1 MKSSQ
6 WHNSDT
12 SASWNCDGNG
22 KASAFDCFFQFSALF
37 HIKNIFLFFALF
49 PFIVFALS
57 GWNAFNFSSCS
68 FFLIFLMHLCSRC
81 NFRKWKWKMRFTWYR
96 WCFFF
101 VVRSGREKMKIDIT
115 GIILIV
121 GLYKKESC
129 DDINKQKI
137 GATVYWSN

>member
-12 SASWNCDGNG
+12 SASWKLWWQWQG
-22 KASAFDCFFQFSALF
+22 FRFRLLFSILCAF

-57 GWNAFNFSSCS
+57 GWNAFNFSCSCS

-81 NFRKWKWKMRFTWYR
+81 NFRKWKWRNALHLISLMFLLCCKKWI
-96 WCFFF
+96 
-101 VVRSGREKMKIDIT
+101 EIDKT

-121 GLYKKESC
+121 GLYKKRVVM
-129 DDINKQKI
+129 I
-137 GATVYWSN
+137 